1 MLKKLSIRRK
11 FLGLLV
17 LSLFMVTGFA
27 QKSMAADAVTEVTS
41 GQTVTSGT
49 SGISS
54 GLLESNETAGT
65 NITIDSN
72 SGTVT
77 IGNNTTPNDSFTLT
91 ESSGSTTQGI
101 NVNTSGTSNGVIFAD
116 DLVVSSTAFT
126 NSLTVT
132 GIDDNITFQGNATTS
147 GAGTNSIAIVGGTGT
162 STLSLTFDTA
172 NAENIVFDASITASN
187 ALDTITMNV
196 NNSNGGANTINFSQ
210 AIGATAA
217 INTMNIGASTTAT
230 FASTVV
236 ADAINVSSTNTT
248 TFNGNVTGTIDF
260 AADGTI
266 SVADAVN
273 ITGAITNTTTNEG
286 TLTLSGTTTVSG
298 AVGSTGAGLK
308 AINAGATGKTAT
320 FSSAVTTSLLTTTGT
335 GDIALNNAFTGS
347 LNFASGAGAT
357 VTVADGFNFT
367 GAITNATTNEG
378 TLTLSG
384 TTTVSGAVGSIGAGL
399 QVINAGATGKTAT
412 FSSDVTTTLMSTNGS
427 GNIVLNGNFTGVLDI
442 TNGNAATITLADG
455 KNFTGTITNATTN
468 EGTLNVAGTS
478 TFSGDVGSTTAG
490 LNAVNIQGS
499 GKTATFAGDLK
510 ATTTTISNLATLK
523 FTKSATSV
531 TGAITSSGTGT
542 LDIGTADVT
551 VSQAVTLGA
560 SSTLNITV
568 GDNNG
573 SIIATA
579 NGISLQSGTTITPT
593 ITGSITSG
601 QAITIIQS
609 NAAVT
614 IPTITNNNLRV
625 NFVAAQ
631 SSNNLTLTATT
642 ASSSSLGLSGATA
655 EVNDIVDTA
664 FSGETLLTQLN
675 SMSSNAQLETAL
687 ETLTPVV
694 SGGAVL
700 GAVSA
705 GGAALSTVSSRIASL
720 RTGISAGQ
728 GLSSGDE
735 IEKDKRFWLQGFGTY
750 ANQAKREGIEGFTS
764 STGGVAYGVDKPISN
779 ALLIGVAGSYAHT
792 DVETRLS
799 KNGTTVNSYQGMLYS
814 SYKFVENYFMD
825 AQVGLAYNKYDGDR
839 FITVGSVNRNAS
851 AEYEGY
857 QVHTKLGLGRD
868 MFFANNFAFTPSLDL
883 SWTHVEISGYAETGA
898 GTSNLIVDDQD
909 YDILNLTLR
918 GELRRTWEVREGS
931 LTPEIHLGY
940 NYEALDD
947 KIQTV
952 SAFTGGGDTFTTT
965 GFDPANNSVLGGLG
979 ITFVS
984 HSNFDF
990 IANYDIEAKKDFTSH
1005 SLLLKG
1011 RWNF

>member
-1 MLKKLSIRRK
+1 MLKAFSILRNV
-11 FLGLLV
+11 LGLLA

-27 QKSMAADAVTEVTS
+27 GKTLAADAVTEVTS

-147 GAGTNSIAIVGGTGT
+147 GGGANSIAIVGGTGT
-162 STLSLTFDTA
+162 STLSLTFDTS
-172 NAENIVFDASITASN
+172 NAENIIFDASITASN
-187 ALDTITMNV
+187 ASDTITMNV

-210 AIGATAA
+210 AIGSSAA
-217 INTMNIGASTTAT
+217 IDIMNIGASTTAT
-230 FASTVV
+230 FASTVA
-236 ADAINVSSTNTT
+236 ADTINISSTNTT
-248 TFNGNVTGTIDF
+248 TFNGSVTGTIDF
-260 AADGTI
+260 AADGTV
-266 SVADAVN
+266 SVADTVN
-273 ITGAITNTTTNEG
+273 ITGAVTNTTTNQGTLTLSGTTTVSGAVGSTGVGLKAINAGATGKTATFSSAVTTSLLTTTGTGNIALNNSFTGNLNFASGAGATATVADGFNFTGAITNTTTNEG

-298 AVGSTGAGLK
+298 AVGSTGAGLQ
-308 AINAGATGKTAT
+308 AINAGAA
-320 FSSAVTTSLLTTTGT
+320 
-335 GDIALNNAFTGS
+335 
-347 LNFASGAGAT
+347 
-357 VTVADGFNFT
+357 
-367 GAITNATTNEG
+367 
-378 TLTLSG
+378 
-384 TTTVSGAVGSIGAGL
+384 
-399 QVINAGATGKTAT
+399 GKTAT
-412 FSSDVTTTLMSTNGS
+412 FSSDVTTTLLSTNGS
-427 GNIVLNGNFTGVLDI
+427 GNIVLDGNFTGVLNV
-442 TNGNAATITLADG
+442 TNGNAATISLADG

-531 TGAITSSGTGT
+531 TGAITSSGTGI
-542 LDIGTADVT
+542 LDIGTTDVN

-560 SSTLNITV
+560 SATLNITI

-593 ITGSITSG
+593 ITGAITSG
-601 QAITIIQS
+601 QVITIIQS

-614 IPTITNNNLRV
+614 VPTITDNNLRID
-625 NFVAAQ
+625 FVAAQ

-642 ASSSSLGLSGATA
+642 VSSSSLGLAGATA
-655 EVNDIVDTA
+655 EINDIVDTA
-664 FSGETLLTQLN
+664 FSGETLLSELN

-735 IEKDKRFWLQGFGTY
+735 IEKDKRFWIQGFGTY
-750 ANQAKREGIEGFTS
+750 ADQGKREGIEGFTS
-764 STGGVAYGVDKPISN
+764 STGGVAYGADSQISN
-779 ALLIGVAGSYAHT
+779 ALLLGLAGSFAHT
-792 DVETRLS
+792 DVDTRLS
-799 KNGTTVNSYQGMLYS
+799 KNGTTVNSYQGMIYS
-814 SYKFVENYFMD
+814 SYEFDKNYFING
-825 AQVGLAYNKYDGDR
+825 QIGLAYNTYDGNR
-839 FITVGSVNRNAS
+839 FITVGAVDRTAV
-851 AEYEGY
+851 ADYEGY
-857 QVHTKLGLGRD
+857 QVLTQLGLGRD
-868 MFFANNFAFTPSLDL
+868 MFFGNHFEFTPSLGL
-883 SWTHVEISGYAETGA
+883 SWSHIEINGYTETGA
-898 GTSNLIVDDQD
+898 GTSNLIINDQD

-918 GELRRTWEVREGS
+918 GELRRTWDVSEGS

-940 NYEALDD
+940 NYEALDE

-952 SAFTGGGDTFTTT
+952 SAFTGGGNTFTTT
-965 GFDPANNSVLGGLG
+965 GFGPANHSVLGGLG
-979 ITFVS
+979 ITFAD
-984 HSNFDF
+984 HNNFEF
-990 IANYDIEAKKDFTSH
+990 IATYDIEAKEDFTSH
-1005 SLLLKG
+1005 SALLKY
-1011 RWNF
+1011 RWSF

>member
-1 MLKKLSIRRK
+1 LPKASGIHRK
-11 FLGLLV
+11 PLCLLV
-17 LSLFMVTGFA
+17 LTLFVVAGFA
-27 QKSMAADAVTEVTS
+27 RRTLAADAVTEVSS

-72 SGTVT
+72 TGTVT

-147 GAGTNSIAIVGGTGT
+147 GGGTNSIAIVGGTGT
-162 STLSLTFDTA
+162 STLSLTFDTS
-172 NAENIVFDASITASN
+172 NAENIIFDASITASN
-187 ALDTITMNV
+187 AADTITMNV
-196 NNSNGGANTINFSQ
+196 NNSNGGANTISFSQ
-210 AIGATAA
+210 AIGSTAA
-217 INTMNIGASTTAT
+217 IDILNIGSSTTAT
-230 FASTVV
+230 FSSTVV
-236 ADAINVSSTNTT
+236 ADTINMSSTNTA
-248 TFNGNVTGTIDF
+248 TFNGTVTGAIDF

-320 FSSAVTTSLLTTTGT
+320 FSG
-335 GDIALNNAFTGS
+335 
-347 LNFASGAGAT
+347 
-357 VTVADGFNFT
+357 
-367 GAITNATTNEG
+367 
-378 TLTLSG
+378 
-384 TTTVSGAVGSIGAGL
+384 
-399 QVINAGATGKTAT
+399 
-412 FSSDVTTTLMSTNGS
+412 DVTTTLMSTNGS

-442 TNGNAATITLADG
+442 TNGNASTITLADG

-510 ATTTTISNLATLK
+510 ATTTTISNSATLK

-531 TGAITSSGTGT
+531 TGAITSSGTGI

-560 SSTLNITV
+560 SATLNITV

-601 QAITIIQS
+601 QVITIIQS

-625 NFVAAQ
+625 NFTAAQ

-642 ASSSSLGLSGATA
+642 ASSTSLGLTGATA
-655 EVNDIVDTA
+655 EVNDIADTA
-664 FSGETLLTQLN
+664 FSGETLLSQLN
-675 SMSSNAQLETAL
+675 SMSSNAQLKTAL

-700 GAVSA
+700 GSVSA
-705 GGAALSTVSSRIASL
+705 GGAALSTVSSRVASL

-728 GLSSGDE
+728 GLSSGDDM
-735 IEKDKRFWLQGFGTY
+735 EKDKRFWFQAFGTY
-750 ANQAKREGIEGFTS
+750 AEQGKREGIEGFIS
-764 STGGVAYGVDKPISN
+764 STGGFAYGADKQISN
-779 ALLIGVAGSYAHT
+779 ALLMGLAGSFAHT
-792 DVETRLS
+792 DVDTRLS
-799 KNGTTVNSYQGMLYS
+799 RNGTTINSYQGMVYS
-814 SYKFVENYFMD
+814 SYKFGKNYFMD
-825 AQVGLAYNKYDGDR
+825 SQVGIAYNTYDGDR
-839 FITVGSVNRNAS
+839 FITVGSVDRTAV
-851 AEYEGY
+851 ADYEGY
-857 QVHTKLGLGRD
+857 QVLTKIGLGRD
-868 MFFANNFAFTPSLDL
+868 MFFGNHFEFTPSLDL
-883 SWTHVEISGYAETGA
+883 SWTMLRLT
-898 GTSNLIVDDQD
+898 T
-909 YDILNLTLR
+909 ILK
-918 GELRRTWEVREGS
+918 REQEPP
-931 LTPEIHLGY
+931 T
-940 NYEALDD
+940 
-947 KIQTV
+947 
-952 SAFTGGGDTFTTT
+952 
-965 GFDPANNSVLGGLG
+965 
-979 ITFVS
+979 
-984 HSNFDF
+984 
-990 IANYDIEAKKDFTSH
+990 
-1005 SLLLKG
+1005 SLLMIKITIS
-1011 RWNF
+1011 

>member
-1 MLKKLSIRRK
+1 MPKASGIHRK
-11 FLGLLV
+11 PLCLLV
-17 LSLFMVTGFA
+17 LTLFVVAGFA
-27 QKSMAADAVTEVTS
+27 RRTLAADAVTEVSS

-72 SGTVT
+72 TGTVT

-147 GAGTNSIAIVGGTGT
+147 GGGTNSIAIVGGTGT
-162 STLSLTFDTA
+162 STLSLTFDTS
-172 NAENIVFDASITASN
+172 NAENIIFDASITASN
-187 ALDTITMNV
+187 AADTITMNV
-196 NNSNGGANTINFSQ
+196 NNSNGGANTISFSQ
-210 AIGATAA
+210 AIGSTAA
-217 INTMNIGASTTAT
+217 IDILNIGSSTTAT
-230 FASTVV
+230 FSSTVV
-236 ADAINVSSTNTT
+236 ADTINMSSTNTA
-248 TFNGNVTGTIDF
+248 TFNGTVTGAIDF

-320 FSSAVTTSLLTTTGT
+320 FSSAVTTTLLTTTGT
-335 GDIALNNAFTGS
+335 GNIALNNAFTGN
-347 LNFASGAGAT
+347 LNFANGAGAT
-357 VTVADGFNFT
+357 ITVADGFNFT

-384 TTTVSGAVGSIGAGL
+384 TTTVSGAVGSTGAGL
-399 QVINAGATGKTAT
+399 QAINAGATGKTAT
-412 FSSDVTTTLMSTNGS
+412 FSGDVTTTLMSTNGS

-442 TNGNAATITLADG
+442 TNGNASTITLADG

-510 ATTTTISNLATLK
+510 ATTTTISNSATLK

-531 TGAITSSGTGT
+531 TGAITSSGTGI

-560 SSTLNITV
+560 SATLNITV

-601 QAITIIQS
+601 QVITIIQS

-625 NFVAAQ
+625 NFTAAQ

-642 ASSSSLGLSGATA
+642 ASSTSLGLTGATA
-655 EVNDIVDTA
+655 EVNDIADTA
-664 FSGETLLTQLN
+664 FSGETLLSQLN
-675 SMSSNAQLETAL
+675 SMSSNAQLKTAL

-700 GAVSA
+700 GSVSA
-705 GGAALSTVSSRIASL
+705 GGAALSTVSSRVASL

-728 GLSSGDE
+728 GLSSGDDM
-735 IEKDKRFWLQGFGTY
+735 EKDKRFWFQAFGTY
-750 ANQAKREGIEGFTS
+750 AEQGKREGIEGFIS
-764 STGGVAYGVDKPISN
+764 STGGFAYGADKQISN
-779 ALLIGVAGSYAHT
+779 ALLMGLAGSFAHT
-792 DVETRLS
+792 DVDTRLS
-799 KNGTTVNSYQGMLYS
+799 RNGTTINSYQGMVYS
-814 SYKFVENYFMD
+814 SYKFGKNYFMD
-825 AQVGLAYNKYDGDR
+825 SQVGIAYNTYDGDR
-839 FITVGSVNRNAS
+839 FITVGSVDRTAV
-851 AEYEGY
+851 ADYEGY
-857 QVHTKLGLGRD
+857 QVLTKIGLGRD
-868 MFFANNFAFTPSLDL
+868 MFFGNHFEFTPSLDL
-883 SWTHVEISGYAETGA
+883 SWTMLRLT
-898 GTSNLIVDDQD
+898 T
-909 YDILNLTLR
+909 ILK
-918 GELRRTWEVREGS
+918 REQEPP
-931 LTPEIHLGY
+931 T
-940 NYEALDD
+940 
-947 KIQTV
+947 
-952 SAFTGGGDTFTTT
+952 
-965 GFDPANNSVLGGLG
+965 
-979 ITFVS
+979 
-984 HSNFDF
+984 
-990 IANYDIEAKKDFTSH
+990 
-1005 SLLLKG
+1005 SLLMIKITIS
-1011 RWNF
+1011 

>member
-1 MLKKLSIRRK
+1 MPKASGIHRK
-11 FLGLLV
+11 PLCLLV
-17 LSLFMVTGFA
+17 LTLFVVAGFA
-27 QKSMAADAVTEVTS
+27 RRTLAADAVTEVSS

-72 SGTVT
+72 TGTVT

-147 GAGTNSIAIVGGTGT
+147 GGGTNSIAIVGGTGT
-162 STLSLTFDTA
+162 STLSLTFDTS
-172 NAENIVFDASITASN
+172 NAENIIFDASITASN
-187 ALDTITMNV
+187 AADTITMNV
-196 NNSNGGANTINFSQ
+196 NNSNGGANTISFSQ
-210 AIGATAA
+210 AIGSTAA
-217 INTMNIGASTTAT
+217 IDILNIGSSTTAT
-230 FASTVV
+230 FSSTVV
-236 ADAINVSSTNTT
+236 ADTINMSSTNTA
-248 TFNGNVTGTIDF
+248 TFNGTVTGAIDF

-320 FSSAVTTSLLTTTGT
+320 FSSAVTTTLLTTTGT
-335 GDIALNNAFTGS
+335 GNIALNNAFTGN
-347 LNFASGAGAT
+347 LNFANGAGAT
-357 VTVADGFNFT
+357 ITVADGFNFT

-384 TTTVSGAVGSIGAGL
+384 TTTVSGAVGSTGAGL
-399 QVINAGATGKTAT
+399 QAINAGATGKTAT
-412 FSSDVTTTLMSTNGS
+412 FSGDVTTTLMSTNGS

-442 TNGNAATITLADG
+442 TNGNASTITLADG

-510 ATTTTISNLATLK
+510 ATTTTISNSATLK

-531 TGAITSSGTGT
+531 TGAITSSGTGI

-560 SSTLNITV
+560 SATLNITV

-601 QAITIIQS
+601 QVITIIQS

-625 NFVAAQ
+625 NFTAAQ

-642 ASSSSLGLSGATA
+642 ASSTSLGLTGATA
-655 EVNDIVDTA
+655 EVNDIADTA
-664 FSGETLLTQLN
+664 FSGETLLSQLN
-675 SMSSNAQLETAL
+675 SMSSNAQLKTAL

-700 GAVSA
+700 GSVSA
-705 GGAALSTVSSRIASL
+705 GGAALSTVSSRVASL

-728 GLSSGDE
+728 GLSSGDDM
-735 IEKDKRFWLQGFGTY
+735 EKDKRFWFQAFGTY
-750 ANQAKREGIEGFTS
+750 AEQGKREGIEGFIS
-764 STGGVAYGVDKPISN
+764 STGGFAYGADKQISN
-779 ALLIGVAGSYAHT
+779 ALLMGLAGSFAHT
-792 DVETRLS
+792 DVDTRLS
-799 KNGTTVNSYQGMLYS
+799 RNGTTINSYQGMVYS
-814 SYKFVENYFMD
+814 SYKFGKNYFMD
-825 AQVGLAYNKYDGDR
+825 SQVGIAYNTYDGDR
-839 FITVGSVNRNAS
+839 FITVGSVDRTAV
-851 AEYEGY
+851 ADYEGY
-857 QVHTKLGLGRD
+857 QVLTKIGLGRD
-868 MFFANNFAFTPSLDL
+868 MFFGNHFEFTPSLDL
-883 SWTHVEISGYAETGA
+883 SWTHVEINDYTETGA
-898 GTSNLIVDDQD
+898 GTSNLIVNDQD

-918 GELRRTWEVREGS
+918 GELRRTWDINEGS

-952 SAFTGGGDTFTTT
+952 SAFNGGGNTFTTT
-965 GFDPANNSVLGGLG
+965 GFDPANHSVLGGVG
-979 ITFVS
+979 ITFS
-984 HSNFDF
+984 NHNNFDF
-990 IANYDIEAKKDFTSH
+990 IATYDIESKQDFTSH
-1005 SLLLKG
+1005 SALLKY